1 MHRLSLLSIPVV
13 ALTGCASLAN
23 LDVLPKSVQAGSY
36 DCVPADNSG
45 TRHRIVAVT
54 HDRNR
59 QDLDLRLESGQQ
71 LALSPL
77 GSAWR
82 RIYSGP
88 LYAWRTA
95 GDISVLTDVENIQ
108 TFNCRYVGSGQA
120 AALVSGRTAP

>member
-1 MHRLSLLSIPVV
+1 MHKLFLPPIPMV
-13 ALTGCASLAN
+13 ALTGCANPAN
-23 LDVLPKSVQAGSY
+23 VDVLPKSVQAGSY
-36 DCVPADNSG
+36 DYVPADNSS

-59 QDLDLRLESGQQ
+59 HDLDLRHESGQQ
-71 LALSPL
+71 LALSPV
-77 GSAWR
+77 GSAWH

-95 GDISVLTDVENIQ
+95 SDMSVLTDVENIQ
-108 TFNCRYVGSGQA
+108 TYNCRYVGGGQA